1 MYALVAEAVTKRF
14 GRVVALNNFSLRVEE
29 GEVLC
34 LLGPNGAGKTTFLNI
49 VSTVLRPT
57 SGSVRVFGRDVVR
70 EGHVVRS
77 MVGYA
82 FQEPRLFWRFSP
94 REILTFHAKVYG
106 VRDLGVVDEVLKALD
121 LWGVRDRSVE
131 YLSGGQRKKVE
142 VGKVFVQR
150 PRLALLDEPTAM
162 IDLEGKHVVWDMIR
176 ALRDEGSTVIVA
188 TNEIYEAEYL
198 ATKVVIMDRGE
209 VVAEGDPEGLKE
221 RLGGGDIIDV
231 YLEGARAGVVEAIR
245 VVEGVIGID
254 VVGDR
259 VSVRARRYE
268 DVLPEIV
275 EVLKRCG
282 VRARSIRVA
291 EPTLDDIFLRA
302 TRGAGR

>member
-1 MYALVAEAVTKRF
+1 
-14 GRVVALNNFSLRVEE
+14 
-29 GEVLC
+29 
-34 LLGPNGAGKTTFLNI
+34 
-49 VSTVLRPT
+49 
-57 SGSVRVFGRDVVR
+57 
-70 EGHVVRS
+70 
-77 MVGYA
+77 
-82 FQEPRLFWRFSP
+82 
-94 REILTFHAKVYG
+94 
-106 VRDLGVVDEVLKALD
+106 
-121 LWGVRDRSVE
+121 
-131 YLSGGQRKKVE
+131 
-142 VGKVFVQR
+142 
-150 PRLALLDEPTAM
+150 
-162 IDLEGKHVVWDMIR
+162 
-176 ALRDEGSTVIVA
+176 
-188 TNEIYEAEYL
+188 
-198 ATKVVIMDRGE
+198 MDRGE
-209 VVAEGDPEGLKE
+209 VVAEGEPEGLKE
-221 RLGGGDIIDV
+221 RMGGGDIIDV